1 MFEFICDKVIPGC
14 THKETGDT
22 PERVREKA
30 LQHLHEHHDMS
41 YLDAQASLVGVIFET
56 GDHHHGG

>member
-1 MFEFICDKVIPGC
+1 MFEFVCDHIVPGC

-30 LQHLHEHHDMS
+30 VEHLHEHHGME
-41 YLDAQASLVGVIFET
+41 YLDPAATRLLDTVAIQRVLP
-56 GDHHHGG
+56 H